1 MSINNFDIIEPLL
14 KFERDGDYYFL
25 EIIKRAKDG
34 HKRCNGD
41 NHARLIKDICIDAPS
56 KKKTHSYAKHLMC
69 IVLYLIMIAVNIV
82 MMLSAV
88 QDKCVF
94 EAIGY
99 SMFACVFG
107 WMCVSVSRKQM
118 NYVNSSKVLVEV
130 SENMPIDLF
139 EKEYS
144 AYSMES
150 LERHKDEIIKLCED
164 NYARAYIRLNRR
176 NIHSTSMALAEEIIA
191 KERKHDT
198 MANPDKMLSSIK
210 GRTPD
215 EPDKTWIVDL
225 DWEKDVDGNPVI
237 DEEYVKKIVG
247 MIESCTYADKKGN
260 RIVAQVPTKN
270 GRHLISR
277 PFNRHEFKQK
287 MNAAGLQPIDIHE
300 DNPTILYSA

>member
-25 EIIKRAKDG
+25 EIIKRSKDG

-41 NHARLIKDICIDAPS
+41 NHARLIKDICIDASS
-56 KKKTHSYAKHLMC
+56 KKTQSRCMKNIICMFVYV
-69 IVLYLIMIAVNIV
+69 IVLSVNIV

-88 QDKCVF
+88 NDDCIF
-94 EAIGY
+94 ESIGY
-99 SMFACVFG
+99 AVWACVFG
-107 WMCVSVSRKQM
+107 IMLVRYEKKVKTARPG
-118 NYVNSSKVLVEV
+118 KVLVEV
-130 SENMPIDLF
+130 PDNMSIDLF

-144 AYSMES
+144 TYSMES
-150 LERHKDEIIKLCED
+150 LERHKDEIIKLCDD

-176 NIHSTSMALAEEIIA
+176 NIHSTAMALAEEIIN

-237 DEEYVKKIVG
+237 DEEYVKKIVD

-277 PFNRHEFKQK
+277 PFNRQEFKQK